1 MSKKLHSN
9 APTIL
14 FQRAVE
20 LRKNQTKA
28 EEILWEYLK
37 TKPLGFKFRRQHPYF
52 QYIFDFYCH
61 SLKLVIEVDGSI
73 HENVY
78 VKLNDKIREELLQ
91 KDGMI
96 ILRINNDDIFYSLD
110 HVIKKIGIQLNQLSN
125 KSH

>member
-9 APTIL
+9 APVIL
-14 FQRAVE
+14 FERALE
-20 LRKNQTKA
+20 LRKQPTKA

-37 TKPLGFKFRRQHPYF
+37 TKPLGYKFRRQHPYF

-61 SLKLVIEVDGSI
+61 SLKLIIEVDGSI
-73 HENVY
+73 HERED

-96 ILRINNDDIFYSLD
+96 ILRFNNNEIFHSLD
-110 HVIKKIGIQLNQLSN
+110 NVIKKIEIQITKISKKPL
-125 KSH
+125 

>member
-9 APTIL
+9 ASTIL
-14 FQRAVE
+14 FERAVE

-28 EEILWEYLK
+28 EEILWNYLR
-37 TKPLGFKFRRQHPYF
+37 TRPLGYKFRRQHPYF
-52 QYIFDFYCH
+52 HYIFDFYCH

-73 HENVY
+73 HENED

-96 ILRINNDDIFYSLD
+96 ILRINNDEIFYSLET
-110 HVIKKIGIQLNQLSN
+110 VIEKIEFQLNQLSN
-125 KSH
+125 KPF